1 MVFNPVLFTSLLISW
16 LLIHLSFRNSG
27 SNVTTLCQEKNMKGM
42 ELQLGFGVSQ
52 WILWDIKCFTERNA
66 ETRRMD
72 RSTGMFFPNL
82 WVDRLFLYLFQA
94 WTGDELNR
102 KKKHLPDWI
111 NSHFPFHASF
121 IQTPARALTQWIM
134 NHWSSLGHYLVN
146 QWTIHAFDRH

>member
-82 WVDRLFLYLFQA
+82 WVDRLFLYL
-94 WTGDELNR
+94 
-102 KKKHLPDWI
+102 LPLKTRMISWPADDIW
-111 NSHFPFHASF
+111 FPRHWSLVQPVFFSCSTVIMQFPNHNHASDQCF
-121 IQTPARALTQWIM
+121 INIESKTMSWPKNL
-134 NHWSSLGHYLVN
+134 
-146 QWTIHAFDRH
+146 